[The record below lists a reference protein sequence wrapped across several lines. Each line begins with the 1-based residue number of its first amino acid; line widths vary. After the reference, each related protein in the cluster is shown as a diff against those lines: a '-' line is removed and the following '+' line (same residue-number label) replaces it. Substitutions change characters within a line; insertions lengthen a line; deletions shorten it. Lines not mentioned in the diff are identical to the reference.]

1 MRCWYRENGWSQTSS
16 KTKYSVDKI
25 SSECWHC
32 QDPGILRQ
40 DTCISFFDIVFLLLL
55 CHYLMPPH
63 RHSLCCLFHHSSGES
78 PVLDFCLT
86 R

>member
-1 MRCWYRENGWSQTSS
+1 MRCWHRENGWSQTSS
-16 KTKYSVDKI
+16 ETKYSVDKI

-40 DTCISFFDIVFLLLL
+40 DTCISFFDIVFLLL

-78 PVLDFCLT
+78 PLLDFCLT